1 MCVLKVGR
9 GVFIDCKRKIYLL
22 FNIFVI
28 NFDWLQLCLY
38 GACGKL
44 NYYSNAFALRL
55 KHSYSYIIIQI
66 AFFFTC
72 VGIFIWSTLCLLSL
86 LNSLLFLKSTERYS
100 ISNLS
105 SLLHVMPSHFINIR
119 VINDITCQSFFW
131 KEYFVKNLIC
141 MELWCV
147 KKVGKRV
154 IHKFW
159 GVKRYRAFSYYCA
172 YTCVWAKIK
181 LLLRIALGT

>member
-22 FNIFVI
+22 FIIFVI

-55 KHSYSYIIIQI
+55 KHSYSYIIFQI
-66 AFFFTC
+66 
-72 VGIFIWSTLCLLSL
+72 CLLSL
-86 LNSLLFLKSTERYS
+86 LNSLLFPKSTERYS

-131 KEYFVKNLIC
+131 KEYLLKIWFVWNY
-141 MELWCV
+141 
-147 KKVGKRV
+147 
-154 IHKFW
+154 
-159 GVKRYRAFSYYCA
+159 GV
-172 YTCVWAKIK
+172 
-181 LLLRIALGT
+181 

>member
-1 MCVLKVGR
+1 MKGLFVCLSVKHILVRKTLFVVCYQNLTVNLCVCWRWVG
-9 GVFIDCKRKIYLL
+9 GYSLIVKEKYTYCLSFLSSTLTDYS
-22 FNIFVI
+22 
-28 NFDWLQLCLY
+28 CLY

-55 KHSYSYIIIQI
+55 KHSYSYIIFQI

-86 LNSLLFLKSTERYS
+86 LNSLLFPKSTERYS

-131 KEYFVKNLIC
+131 KEYLLKIWFVWNY
-141 MELWCV
+141 
-147 KKVGKRV
+147 
-154 IHKFW
+154 
-159 GVKRYRAFSYYCA
+159 GV
-172 YTCVWAKIK
+172 
-181 LLLRIALGT
+181 

>member
-1 MCVLKVGR
+1 MCVCWRWVG
-9 GVFIDCKRKIYLL
+9 GYSLIVKEKYTYCLSF
-22 FNIFVI
+22 FI

-55 KHSYSYIIIQI
+55 KHSYSYIIFQI

-86 LNSLLFLKSTERYS
+86 LNSLLFPKSTERYS

-131 KEYFVKNLIC
+131 KEYLLKIWFVWNY
-141 MELWCV
+141 
-147 KKVGKRV
+147 
-154 IHKFW
+154 
-159 GVKRYRAFSYYCA
+159 GV
-172 YTCVWAKIK
+172 
-181 LLLRIALGT
+181 

>member
-1 MCVLKVGR
+1 MKGLFVCLSVKHILVRKTLFVVCYQNLTVNLCVCWRWVA
-9 GVFIDCKRKIYLL
+9 FIDCKRKIYLL
-22 FNIFVI
+22 FIIFVI

-38 GACGKL
+38 EACGKL

-55 KHSYSYIIIQI
+55 KHSYSYIIFQI

-86 LNSLLFLKSTERYS
+86 LNSLLFPKSTERYS

-131 KEYFVKNLIC
+131 KEYLLKIWFVWNY
-141 MELWCV
+141 
-147 KKVGKRV
+147 
-154 IHKFW
+154 
-159 GVKRYRAFSYYCA
+159 GV
-172 YTCVWAKIK
+172 
-181 LLLRIALGT
+181 

>member
-22 FNIFVI
+22 FIIFVI

-55 KHSYSYIIIQI
+55 KHSYSYIIFQV

-86 LNSLLFLKSTERYS
+86 LNSLLFPKSTERYS

-131 KEYFVKNLIC
+131 KEYLLKIWFVWNY
-141 MELWCV
+141 V
-147 KKVGKRV
+147 V
-154 IHKFW
+154 
-159 GVKRYRAFSYYCA
+159 
-172 YTCVWAKIK
+172 
-181 LLLRIALGT
+181 